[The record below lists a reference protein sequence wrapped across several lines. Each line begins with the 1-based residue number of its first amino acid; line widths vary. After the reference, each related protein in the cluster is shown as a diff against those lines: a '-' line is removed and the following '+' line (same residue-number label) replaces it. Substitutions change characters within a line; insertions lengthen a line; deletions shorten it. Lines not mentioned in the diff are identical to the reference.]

1 MPGAFVKPVHFAA
14 KKVRRMIVGPLA
26 DDLEAHERDHEL
38 RREGRILQISVLR
51 GDQSQQSATVELMGI
66 EPFIAHPIHDF
77 FAGARRMDIDGRLA
91 GIKMLQEKGTERFPT
106 LFMAPNK

>member
-1 MPGAFVKPVHFAA
+1 MV
-14 KKVRRMIVGPLA
+14 VGSLA
-26 DDLEAHERDHEL
+26 DDLQAHERDHEL

-66 EPFIAHPIHDF
+66 QPFIAHPIHDF

-91 GIKMLQEKGTERFPT
+91 GIKMLQEKGTERFTT